1 MNDTQVNRGAIV
13 KGTWMIAAV
22 LVAAC
27 STVRGQ
33 ELPPQVTSPA
43 GQAMPPIAPDVP
55 PAAEPQALS
64 TQTTDSAP
72 RPAAQLPDR
81 RETIKTLETVLT
93 LAVKSGAA
101 KLAQQMRASEPGS
114 LFVVDTGRTRGF
126 DLQGYGVF
134 FDVDVPMMKQSV
146 VWSTRE
152 LTAQDRRLQLENYI
166 QTQPPGAARDF
177 AMRELQ
183 RVRQGMRQTTLPVDP
198 LVAVTNSQ
206 TPPGV
211 VTAATTD
218 VSAVA
223 NTPAAPP
230 SPIEMADPNELYTEA
245 VKSSLIDAM
254 LNHSLGLKLGADDWL
269 TVAARD
275 AQGPLTGVPDE
286 ASTIVIRI
294 KGGDLAA
301 FHAGKLTREEVL
313 KKVEVKE
320 L

>member
-1 MNDTQVNRGAIV
+1 
-13 KGTWMIAAV
+13 MIAAIF
-22 LVAAC
+22 VAAC
-27 STVRGQ
+27 STARAQ
-33 ELPPQVTSPA
+33 QLPPQVISPA
-43 GQAMPPIAPDVP
+43 GEAVPQSAPDLP
-55 PAAEPQALS
+55 PAAESQAAS
-64 TQTTDSAP
+64 TQTTDPAA
-72 RPAAQLPDR
+72 RPAAQPPDR

-152 LTAQDRRLQLENYI
+152 LTAQDRRAQLENYI
-166 QTQPPGAARDF
+166 RTQPPGPARDF

-183 RVRQGMRQTTLPVDP
+183 RMQPGMRQQLAPDRAMATQ
-198 LVAVTNSQ
+198 VAQ
-206 TPPGV
+206 GGV
-211 VTAATTD
+211 VTAQNTD
-218 VSAVA
+218 ASA
-223 NTPAAPP
+223 TPAAPAAATPP

-275 AQGPLTGVPDE
+275 AQGPLTGEPDE
-286 ASTIVIRI
+286 ASTILIRI
-294 KGGDLAA
+294 KGADLAA
-301 FHAGKLTREEVL
+301 FHSGKLTREEVL
-313 KKVEVKE
+313 KKVEVRE